1 MILQTEG
8 VFVNWS
14 RFIYPDDKA
23 GRLSVL
29 RFKILF
35 AGMLMAFVTYGIFHW
50 VLWPVQILGDSMLPN
65 YHAGERH
72 FINKFAYVSDQP
84 VRGDVVGVRVSREDT
99 YIKRV
104 IGLPGEEI
112 SFTNGVVFING
123 VLLPEQYVKTRVPAE
138 WPHDAVKLAAETYY
152 VMGDNRAV
160 SVLGKIRIDQ
170 IVGKVVF

>member
-1 MILQTEG
+1 M
-8 VFVNWS
+8 
-14 RFIYPDDKA
+14 
-23 GRLSVL
+23 
-29 RFKILF
+29 LF
-35 AGMLMAFVTYGIFHW
+35 TALLIAFVIYGLLQW

-72 FINKFAYVSDQP
+72 FINKLAYLTDKPQ
-84 VRGDVVGVRVSREDT
+84 RGDVVGVRVSHEDT

-123 VLLPEQYVKTRVPAE
+123 VLLSERYVETRVPEDFGMEGNAI
-138 WPHDAVKLAAETYY
+138 PLGPDTYY

-160 SVLGKIRIDQ
+160 SVLGKVRIDK
-170 IVGKVVF
+170 IIGKVAF

>member
-1 MILQTEG
+1 

-23 GRLSVL
+23 GWLSVL
-29 RFKILF
+29 RFKMLF
-35 AGMLMAFVTYGIFHW
+35 AAMLVAFVIYGIFHW

-72 FINKFAYVSDQP
+72 YINKLAYLSEMP
-84 VRGDVVGVRVSREDT
+84 SRGDVVGVRVSSEDT
-99 YIKRV
+99 YIKRI

-123 VLLPEQYVKTRVPAE
+123 VLLPEKYVETRVPKDFGME
-138 WPHDAVKLAAETYY
+138 GKAVTLAAETYY

-160 SVLGKIRIDQ
+160 SVLGKIRIDK
-170 IVGKVVF
+170 IIGKVVF

>member
-1 MILQTEG
+1 M
-8 VFVNWS
+8 
-14 RFIYPDDKA
+14 
-23 GRLSVL
+23 
-29 RFKILF
+29 LF
-35 AGMLMAFVTYGIFHW
+35 AAMLIAFVIYAIFHW

-72 FINKFAYVSDQP
+72 FINKLAYLSDKP
-84 VRGDVVGVRVSREDT
+84 LRGDVVGVRVSSEDT
-99 YIKRV
+99 YIKRI

-123 VLLPEQYVKTRVPAE
+123 ALLPEHYVETRVPSD
-138 WPHDAVKLAAETYY
+138 WPVDAVKLAADSYY

-170 IVGKVVF
+170 IAGKVVF